1 MCTTASRRESRRW
14 PPSCLGI
21 DGQTAVGVISI
32 AGPSLQLTDK
42 RMNELAAPLK
52 AAAVELSA
60 LTGAIAS
67 DMNNRTANRDEA
79 ATA

>member
-1 MCTTASRRESRRW
+1 MATVV
-14 PPSCLGI
+14 PGI

-32 AGPSLQLTDK
+32 AGPSLQLTDN

-67 DMNNRTANRDEA
+67 DINSRKSNSDEA